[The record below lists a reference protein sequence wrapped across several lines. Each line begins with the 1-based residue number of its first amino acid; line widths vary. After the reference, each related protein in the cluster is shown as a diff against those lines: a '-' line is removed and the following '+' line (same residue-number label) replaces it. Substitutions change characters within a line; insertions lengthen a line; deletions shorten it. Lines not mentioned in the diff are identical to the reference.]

1 MAQQKCS
8 IVIPIVPKHFRYL
21 KKLLDE
27 LNSETRFVGEIHI
40 CASSVD
46 EASSLKLLQI
56 VSRSSFNKI
65 IKVHSCL
72 KTKTAGENRNHGWNN
87 SIFDI
92 VVFLDADDLYHPNR
106 LQFLT
111 NLMIKNHAD
120 AIVHDY
126 YRMAPKFFFKF
137 GNIESYLLISAD
149 QLYGVN
155 QFDFDNPLPSG
166 NLYSGE
172 SNLLL
177 PAEILKKCKVHHG
190 HLTVRRD
197 IPLRYTD
204 RKLGEDGELVRGIL
218 KHDYNIVYV
227 STKLSI
233 YDRFNVS
240 NCFLSM
246 KGHSLIQFSKIYR
259 LFFPKA
265 NKQISE

>member
-27 LNSETRFVGEIHI
+27 LSSENRFIGEIHI
-40 CASSVD
+40 CVSSVD
-46 EASSLKLLQI
+46 EARLLKLMQI
-56 VSRSSFNKI
+56 VSNSSFDTI

-72 KTKTAGENRNHGWNN
+72 ETRTAGENRNHGWDN
-87 SIFDI
+87 SIFNI

-111 NLMIKNHAD
+111 NLMITNHAD

-126 YRMAPKFFFKF
+126 YRLAPKFFFKF
-137 GNIESYLLISAD
+137 GNIESHVLISTE
-149 QLYGVN
+149 QLYKAN
-155 QFDFDNPLPSG
+155 EFDFEHSLPSG
-166 NLYSGE
+166 SLYGGE

-177 PAEILKKCKVHHG
+177 PAEIFKKNKVHHG

-197 IPLRYTD
+197 VPIRYTN
-204 RKLGEDGELVRGIL
+204 RKLGEDGELVREIL
-218 KHDYNIVYV
+218 KYDYKIVYV
-227 STKLSI
+227 SAKLSI
-233 YDRFNVS
+233 YDRFNFT
-240 NCFLSM
+240 NYLLSI
-246 KGHSLIQFSKIYR
+246 KGHALVHLSRIYR

-265 NKQISE
+265 NKRIRK